1 MEARLSK
8 SGKLSRG
15 LLFFSILLITFLLS
29 VWAHAAS
36 VSLSWNPNT
45 EIDLAGYKIHYGTAS
60 GSYTNS
66 VDVGNVTTCTIP
78 NLTAGQTYYFAA
90 TAYDTSGS
98 ESGYSNQVSYTIPTP
113 NAPPATPAVPSGE
126 ASALIN
132 TTVAFSTSAS
142 DPNGDALQYRY
153 DWGGGAFSNWGS
165 ASQSHSWSAAGSYAV
180 KAQARDSQLAESA
193 WSNSKT
199 VTISEPAPAVV
210 DPPEDPVSGSSN
222 PDAPSND
229 PAGSVETDIGANDD
243 PADTAAAAEHPK
255 PEAPV
260 LVSPVSD
267 AVVNVLAVL
276 ETDSF
281 KAAENGAAHAKTR
294 WQVFRD
300 EDDSCVLDI
309 QSTTALTRLAV
320 PKLVLDEGTPYF
332 WRAQFIDADGTASMW
347 SDYEY
352 FVTAA
357 TDSDL
362 NANGILDDQEVGSS
376 VDLDKDGVKDNR
388 QATIKSVKMEGTR
401 VQIGV
406 SIKGCPTAIA
416 VESVES
422 EDPRQPDAYA
432 SGKPRQMPFGL
443 INFKIAVANPGDSAT
458 VKLHFSEAAPARSK
472 WFKYDPIADQWYD
485 FSSHAK
491 FAQNRRSITLSLQDG
506 GAGDAD
512 GIANGV
518 IIDPAGV
525 VELSDT
531 ATPTSSSGASS
542 GGGGGGCFIGSLSSD
557 YDDMLWAT
565 WAGFLLMSMLVLTIG
580 PKHRPE

>member
-15 LLFFSILLITFLLS
+15 LLFFSILLVTFLLS

-66 VDVGNVTTCTIP
+66 VDVGNVTTCTVP

-113 NAPPATPAVPSGE
+113 NAPPTTPAVPSGE
-126 ASALIN
+126 TSALIN
-132 TTVAFSTSAS
+132 TTIAFSTSAS

-193 WSNSKT
+193 WSNSQT
-199 VTISEPAPAVV
+199 VTISEPVPAVV
-210 DPPEDPVSGSSN
+210 DPPEDPVAGSSN

-243 PADTAAAAEHPK
+243 PSDTAAAAEHPK

-422 EDPRQPDAYA
+422 EDPRQSDAYA

-443 INFKIAVANPGDSAT
+443 INFKIAVANPGDSVT
-458 VKLHFSEAAPARSK
+458 VKLYFSEAAPARSK

-491 FAQNRRSITLSLQDG
+491 FAKDRRSITLSLQDG

-525 VELSDT
+525 VELSDVE
-531 ATPTSSSGASS
+531 ASTSSSASS

-565 WAGFLLMSMLVLTIG
+565 WAGFLLMSLLVLTIG